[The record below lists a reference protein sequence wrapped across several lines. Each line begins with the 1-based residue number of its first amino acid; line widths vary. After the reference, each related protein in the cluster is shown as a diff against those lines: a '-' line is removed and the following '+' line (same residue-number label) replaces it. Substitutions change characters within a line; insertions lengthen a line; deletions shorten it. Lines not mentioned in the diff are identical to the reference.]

1 MANYYNPY
9 NFYQQPNYSQTA
21 PIAPQVPQYSGT
33 YMGQT
38 SYAAAPQ
45 VKAMEWVEGEI
56 GAKAFQIPAGWPANS
71 PIALW
76 DSTDTVIY
84 LKSMNQNGIP
94 NPLQKLHYTIEE
106 QPNPLLMSGAVQN
119 GQQNTQQSGPDMS
132 NYVTKEDLE
141 TLRKEISL
149 INEAYVQ
156 KNQNR
161 NNNNGNNRG

>member
-21 PIAPQVPQYSGT
+21 QIAPQAPQYAGGA
-33 YMGQT
+33 YMPQV
-38 SYAAAPQ
+38 SYTAAPQ

-56 GAKAFQIPAGWPANS
+56 GAKAFQIPSGWPANS

-94 NPLQKLHYTIEE
+94 NPLQKLRYTIEE
-106 QPNPLLMSGAVQN
+106 QPNPLLTSGAA
-119 GQQNTQQSGPDMS
+119 QSNQSMQPSGVDMS
-132 NYVTKEDLE
+132 NYVTKDDFEM
-141 TLRKEISL
+141 LRQEIAKM
-149 INEAYVQ
+149 NEANAQ

-161 NNNNGNNRG
+161 NSMNGTNRG

>member
-9 NFYQQPNYSQTA
+9 AFYPQPTYQ
-21 PIAPQVPQYSGT
+21 QVPQYSGN
-33 YMGQT
+33 YPGQA
-38 SYAAAPQ
+38 SYAAPPQ

-56 GAKAFQIPAGWPANS
+56 GAKAYQIPAGWPANS

-106 QPNPLLMSGAVQN
+106 QPNSLLMSGQPNA
-119 GQQNTQQSGPDMS
+119 QSSASDMS
-132 NYVTKEDLE
+132 KYVTKEDFD
-141 TLRKEISL
+141 TLKQEIARM
-149 INEAYVQ
+149 NESNYQ

-161 NNNNGNNRG
+161 NNSGNGNNNNRG